1 VFNQLM
7 VKECLLSGLT
17 IGIVAFLAF
26 SLLLG
31 HGVELYMARNL
42 ILLLMVLFEN
52 FHVFNCRSEYLSA
65 FRVPIRNNYFLVF
78 GVLIMQGLHII
89 SLNIPVMQDLLSIA
103 PVTLEQWLMCVAGAS
118 SVLIVMELFK
128 WSNFRINTGR
138 PEPSGSFT

>member
-1 VFNQLM
+1 
-7 VKECLLSGLT
+7 
-17 IGIVAFLAF
+17 
-26 SLLLG
+26 
-31 HGVELYMARNL
+31 
-42 ILLLMVLFEN
+42 LLMVLFEN

-118 SVLIVMELFK
+118 SVLMVMELFK
-128 WSNFRINTGR
+128 WSNFRIHTGR

>member
-1 VFNQLM
+1 MQRRPRSPDEGVFNHLM

-31 HGVELYMARNL
+31 NGVELYMARTL

-78 GVLIMQGLHII
+78 GVIVMQGLHIL
-89 SLNIPVMQDLLSIA
+89 SLKIPVMQDLLGLA

-118 SVLIVMELFK
+118 RSLL
-128 WSNFRINTGR
+128 
-138 PEPSGSFT
+138 